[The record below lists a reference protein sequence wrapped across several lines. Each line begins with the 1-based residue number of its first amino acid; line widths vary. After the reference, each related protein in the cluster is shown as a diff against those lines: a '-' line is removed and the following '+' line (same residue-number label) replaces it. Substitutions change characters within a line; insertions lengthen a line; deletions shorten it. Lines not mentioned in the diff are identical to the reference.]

1 MDGLAAVIA
10 SLLERAAQEG
20 DAACA
25 TQARRAKAPG
35 PPSSSGYLRVGIRN
49 GLYRAVLNTVGVA
62 GAPGDKRRQQA
73 VSGWARPEP
82 PAALAD
88 VAVVWRALHS
98 SKGLDASSLL
108 LNFPLDWYFGD
119 AALVA
124 ALRRASWP
132 ELFAHITALAQ
143 EARAESS
150 RAAARRQGAGE
161 GAAAG
166 EGRRQRRPRSGTA
179 GGSSLNGRGG
189 GGSCGS
195 GSGAAG
201 GGRAAVGERRS
212 WQGVEEEKAE
222 GEEEEAELARKRQRL
237 AR

>member
-1 MDGLAAVIA
+1 MRDTGPARQGA
-10 SLLERAAQEG
+10 RPAQ
-20 DAACA
+20 
-25 TQARRAKAPG
+25 QQRLSARWIPQRLV
-35 PPSSSGYLRVGIRN
+35 PSSAQHSRRGG
-49 GLYRAVLNTVGVA
+49 RARGQEAAADCVRLGAA
-62 GAPGDKRRQQA
+62 GA
-73 VSGWARPEP
+73 ARSP
-82 PAALAD
+82 AD

-98 SKGLDASSLL
+98 STGLDASSLL

-132 ELFAHITALAQ
+132 ELFTHITALAQ

-150 RAAARRQGAGE
+150 RAAGKRQGAWD

-166 EGRRQRRPRSGTA
+166 EGRWQRRPRSGTA
-179 GGSSLNGRGG
+179 GGSSLNGSSGD
-189 GGSCGS
+189 GS

-212 WQGVEEEKAE
+212 RQGVEEEKEE
-222 GEEEEAELARKRQRL
+222 GEEEEAELPPKQQRL